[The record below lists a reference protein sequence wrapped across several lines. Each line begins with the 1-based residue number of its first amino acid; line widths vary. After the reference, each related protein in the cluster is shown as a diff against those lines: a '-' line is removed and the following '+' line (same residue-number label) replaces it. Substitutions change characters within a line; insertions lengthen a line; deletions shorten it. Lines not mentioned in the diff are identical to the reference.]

1 MVVLDI
7 NRQKFMLTPKLTE
20 YFGSGF
26 CTSSKPKIQIPIN
39 YYWEKKCI
47 VRFTVKYTFT

>member
-7 NRQKFMLTPKLTE
+7 NRQKFMLMPKLTD
-20 YFGSGF
+20 YFGSGV

-39 YYWEKKCI
+39 YYWEKN
-47 VRFTVKYTFT
+47 V